1 MIPAPLAALLTALAF
16 SSAGCVARAARPPP
30 GPQPGAREDEAPSA
44 EEVAAELA
52 NPLAPITTLS
62 LQLRHESG
70 LGPDDDSNR
79 QLRLQPSFFR
89 PFSGSSALLVR
100 TILPVRFSEFPADES
115 GLGDLSILPY
125 YVPDTSARNFIGY
138 GAAFGF
144 DTASE
149 DTLGSG
155 RTTAGPALLFAA
167 TGQPWTWG
175 GLGQHLWSID
185 SSSRADVRVT
195 TLQPFATRLLGQ
207 GWAATLTSETSY
219 NWEAPSDEAWTIPLA
234 AGTSKVVTFGR
245 EYVNVALS
253 GVVYFDNPEFVPDWE
268 LRLGLTYVLR

>member
-1 MIPAPLAALLTALAF
+1 MPISRLALLVTILPALGPSCA
-16 SSAGCVARAARPPP
+16 SSAASRAPAQDAAP
-30 GPQPGAREDEAPSA
+30 REAEPRTA

-52 NPLAPITTLS
+52 NPLAPITTVS
-62 LQLRHESG
+62 VQFRSEHG
-70 LGPDDDSNR
+70 LGPADDVNR
-79 QLRLQPSFFR
+79 QVRLQPSFFR
-89 PFSGSSALLVR
+89 PFAASSALLVR
-100 TILPVRFSEFPADES
+100 TILPVRFNEFPSDES

-175 GLGQHLWSID
+175 GLGQHLWSVD
-185 SSSRADVRVT
+185 SSSRADVNVS
-195 TLQPFATRLLGQ
+195 TLQPFVTRLLGQ

-234 AGTSKVVTFGR
+234 AGTSKVVSLGR

-253 GVVYFDNPEFVPDWE
+253 GVVHLDNPEFAPDWE